1 VKRTVIIAILC
12 TLFTGC
18 AQLQHSLQ
26 VSMLSPIERAKY
38 DCSQFG
44 FKIGTPE
51 YAQCVQNTTA
61 NIRNVRAMDYAASQA
76 AANQAQA
83 NARSMMPRTVNCRQ
97 IGSSISCTEF

>member
-1 VKRTVIIAILC
+1 MKRTIIIAVLC

-18 AQLQHSLQ
+18 AQMQHSLQ
-26 VSMLSPIERAKY
+26 VAMLSPTERAKY
-38 DCSQFG
+38 DCAQFG

-61 NIRNVRAMDYAASQA
+61 NIRSVRAMDSAASQA
-76 AANQAQA
+76 QS
-83 NARSMMPRTVNCRQ
+83 NARSMMPKTVNCRQ

>member
-1 VKRTVIIAILC
+1 MKRTIIIAILS

-26 VSMLSPIERAKY
+26 VSMLSPTERAKY
-38 DCSQFG
+38 DCTQFG

-61 NIRNVRAMDYAASQA
+61 NIRNVRAMD
-76 AANQAQA
+76 ANRAQE
-83 NARSMMPRTVNCRQ
+83 NARSTMPTTINCRQ